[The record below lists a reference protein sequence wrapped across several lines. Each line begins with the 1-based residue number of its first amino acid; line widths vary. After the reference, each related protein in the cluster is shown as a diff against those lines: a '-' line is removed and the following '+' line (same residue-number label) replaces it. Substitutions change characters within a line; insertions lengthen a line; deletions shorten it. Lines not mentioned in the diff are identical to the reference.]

1 MFQAFMKKL
10 EVVPQMNIVAEQWEI
25 KEKKSKLLFNSSHL

>member
-10 EVVPQMNIVAEQWEI
+10 KMVLKMNIVAEQWEI
-25 KEKKSKLLFNSSHL
+25 KEKMSKLLFNSSHI